1 MKYFSGKYILSP
13 NEKGGGLGR
22 LCLKSTQVQ
31 FQAFRSEH
39 ARREELGFGLEWTW
53 EKTVR
58 GALVPISLKPSLRGE
73 ENLVLVLQGQFCLRV
88 RQGVLPSQ

>member
-31 FQAFRSEH
+31 FQALRSEH

-53 EKTVR
+53 EKTAR
-58 GALVPISLKPSLRGE
+58 GALAQSSPMPS
-73 ENLVLVLQGQFCLRV
+73 
-88 RQGVLPSQ
+88 PSFSVGLNVSTTNKK